1 MDFLKILEVRRQIF
15 HLFFGLFLIFL
26 IYLDILET
34 YSVLF
39 IVFIGLIISLLSI
52 NYKIPLITY
61 MLKRFDREQDVKK
74 FPGKGVLTYMLGTL
88 FALLLFDKN
97 IAMAS
102 IAVLAVGDSFS
113 HIIGRYFGKIKNP
126 FSIKNIEG
134 TITAIILSTL
144 ATYFFVPLLV
154 GLLGSLVAMVIES
167 INDSDLI
174 IFNDNL
180 FIPIISG
187 LVMSLLI

>member
-1 MDFLKILEVRRQIF
+1 MDFLKTLEVRRQIF
-15 HLFFGLFLIFL
+15 HLLFGLFLIFL
-26 IYLDILET
+26 IYLDILDS
-34 YSVLF
+34 YSILF
-39 IVFIGLIISLLSI
+39 IIVIGLIISLLSI

-61 MLKRFDREQDVKK
+61 MLKRFDREKDIKK

-102 IAVLAVGDSFS
+102 ITILAVGDSFS

-134 TITAIILSTL
+134 TMAAIILSTL
-144 ATYFFVPLLV
+144 ATYFFVPLLL
-154 GLLGSLVAMVIES
+154 GFLGSLVAMVVES
-167 INDSDLI
+167 INESELI
-174 IFNDNL
+174 IFNDNI

-187 LVMSLLI
+187 LVMALLI

>member
-1 MDFLKILEVRRQIF
+1 MDLLKILEVRRQVF
-15 HLFFGLFLIFL
+15 HIFFGLFLIFL
-26 IYLDILET
+26 IYLDLLGSYFI
-34 YSVLF
+34 LF
-39 IVFIGLIISLLSI
+39 IIAIGLIISLVSI
-52 NYKIPLITY
+52 NYKIPFITY

-88 FALLLFDKN
+88 FALILFDKN

-102 IAVLAVGDSFS
+102 IAILAVGDSFS

-134 TITAIILSTL
+134 TIAAIILSTL

-154 GLLGSLVAMVIES
+154 GFLGSFVAMVIES
-167 INDSDLI
+167 INESELI
-174 IFNDNL
+174 IFNDNI
-180 FIPIISG
+180 FIPVISG
-187 LVMSLLI
+187 LVMTLLI